1 MTYYIPS
8 AFFLAFTID
17 GYNIRWTGKRGV
29 VGVCPVY
36 NNLEDL
42 ISAHPRTDWIEIEET
57 LGQA

>member
-8 AFFLAFTID
+8 VFFSVFTID
-17 GYNIRWTGKRGV
+17 GYNIRWKRGV

-36 NNLEDL
+36 NNLEYL
-42 ISAHPRTDWIEIEET
+42 ISAHPGVDWIEIEET